1 MKTSRICFNRVRV
14 TMISAGIALLACGGT
29 GGLAWAAE
37 PIRVYVSYADLNL
50 ESAAGVRSLYGRLKS
65 AAQRVCAPLDD
76 GRYSPGN
83 FGFQRCYQTALDS
96 AVAKINRPVQT
107 AMHNSRRQEAGG

>member
-1 MKTSRICFNRVRV
+1 MKTPQICFNRVRL

-37 PIRVYVSYADLNL
+37 PIQMNVSYADLNL

-76 GRYSPGN
+76 GRHGPRN
-83 FGFQRCYQTALDS
+83 FRFERCYRTALDS
-96 AVAKINRPVQT
+96 AVAKIDRPVLT